1 MSVTTPID
9 VELLE
14 LEELLR
20 LDEPVEPVEP
30 ELMLEPPENDE
41 APLVEPEDGLLVG
54 LAVGRGFGV
63 AVTVND
69 EPLVAEPVE
78 VVTVMR
84 PLFAPAGTMVLTWVS
99 LTTW

>member
-14 LEELLR
+14 LEEVLGFDELLE
-20 LDEPVEPVEP
+20 LEVEP
-30 ELMLEPPENDE
+30 EPPEDDE
-41 APLVEPEDGLLVG
+41 VPLVEPEDGLLVG

-78 VVTVMR
+78 VVTVMG